1 MSHMSLQGDGEPLK
15 ILSGVGNVQWFLQEE
30 RDGPQPEVLETRSAF
45 KFPREYC
52 KAVLGRRDMDL
63 PFFYTPHFHR
73 TLVRF
78 FIISYS

>member
-30 RDGPQPEVLETRSAF
+30 RDGPQLEVLESRSAF
-45 KFPREYC
+45 EFPRDYC
-52 KAVLGRRDMDL
+52 NAVLGRWDMNL
-63 PFFYTPHFHR
+63 PFFYTPHFHHA
-73 TLVRF
+73 LVRF